1 MPPSR
6 LTFQVAIF
14 GPPGAGKTS
23 TLRGLHRILPPER
36 LGALVE
42 IPAISPYFGTV
53 MFFDYRPAEFT
64 KPSVTFRF
72 RTVSGIDQEGLATL
86 FGADALIF
94 VADSR
99 PSKRKANH
107 EALSRAMEHFRKY
120 PPSWA
125 SLPIVAQL
133 THVDELGSDLPNITS
148 ILKIDEFPCVK
159 TDPRNGDGLRSLA
172 ETIMR
177 EVMAAFREGRV
188 AGKPTRRLSKKYL
201 ARANA
206 LAAAVDIA
214 AIVRPTGAE
223 ALETATKL
231 MALHPELGF
240 ESLRALPSWRMISSL
255 IGTRTRSRT
264 WTSSGS
270 LWRSM
275 VYLINGAIL
284 CVKLSGGAVYAPTS
298 SMKWPKMGLTMNAS
312 ATSRKISSGRYW
324 KPTRASLD
332 RAAQQAIEA
341 DDRRD
346 LAFINPQGCQG

>member
-240 ESLRALPSWRMISSL
+240 ESLESLAFLENDFFTYWYEDTEPHVDEFWKLVAQHGLPYKRRDPVREI
-255 IGTRTRSRT
+255 IRRGRIRSDVEYEVAKDGIDDERL
-264 WTSSGS
+264 SDIEKDQ
-270 LWRSM
+270 L
-275 VYLINGAIL
+275 GAIL
-284 CVKLSGGAVYAPTS
+284 
-298 SMKWPKMGLTMNAS
+298 
-312 ATSRKISSGRYW
+312 
-324 KPTRASLD
+324 
-332 RAAQQAIEA
+332 EA
-341 DDRRD
+341 YEGFPR
-346 LAFINPQGCQG
+346 